1 MSLIGVVLSVIVL
14 LILLLISAL
23 VSGSEVAFFS
33 LSPGQKQLVD
43 NGEVGSW
50 EYISLLLSK
59 PKQLLATI
67 LIANNF
73 VNVAIILLSSL
84 ISQQLFNP
92 NDLYLFGFVIKSGV
106 IIFLINTLI
115 ITFIILMLGEVIPKV
130 YASRYPLRLIGL
142 TAYPL
147 NITYRILDSIKLVNL
162 LVSSTTFLDKSLK
175 NKVEKVTSDDL
186 QIALELTSKEEM
198 QEEDHKIL
206 EGVVR
211 FGETDVKQIMT
222 PRVNVVDLDMNDN
235 FEVAR
240 ETILESGFSRIPVY
254 QEQIDQIKG
263 VLYAKDLLPFLGQE
277 DFTWHTLIRKAY
289 FVPENKKIDDL
300 LNEFQARKIHMAFV
314 VDEYGGYS
322 GIVTLEDIIEEIV
335 GDISDEFDDEEIH
348 YSKLDASTFVFDAQI
363 SLNDMY
369 RVLDISGDDFEES
382 KGEADSLA
390 GFVLEISGKIPLK
403 NEKCSFG
410 NWDFIIEAADRR
422 RIKRV
427 KVVRK
432 ENPSDES

>member
-1 MSLIGVVLSVIVL
+1 MSVISVVFSVFVL

-33 LSPGQKQLVD
+33 LSPGQKQLVE
-43 NGEVGSW
+43 NGEVRSAQ
-50 EYISLLLSK
+50 YIALLLSK
-59 PKQLLATI
+59 PKELLATI
-67 LIANNF
+67 LITNNF

-84 ISQQLFNP
+84 ISQQLYDP
-92 NDLYLFGFVIKSGV
+92 NDIIFYDFVIQSEV
-106 IIFLINTLI
+106 IVFLINTII

-130 YASRYPLRLIGL
+130 YASRYPLRLIGI

-147 NITYRILDSIKLVNL
+147 NITYSILDGIKLVHL
-162 LVSSTTFLDKSLK
+162 LVSSTTFLDKSIK
-175 NKVEKVTSDDL
+175 NKAEKVTSDDL

-198 QEEDHKIL
+198 HEEDHRIL

-222 PRVNVVDLDMNDN
+222 PRVNVVDLDMNDS
-235 FEVAR
+235 FEEAR
-240 ETILESGFSRIPVY
+240 QTILESGFSRIPVY
-254 QEQIDQIKG
+254 EEHIDQIKG
-263 VLYAKDLLPFLGQE
+263 ILYAKDLLPYLEHENFE
-277 DFTWHTLIRKAY
+277 WHTLIRKAY
-289 FVPENKKIDDL
+289 FVPENKKIDNL
-300 LNEFQARKIHMAFV
+300 LKEFQARKIHMAFV

-335 GDISDEFDDEEIH
+335 GDISDEFDDEEIY
-348 YSKLDASTFVFDAQI
+348 YSKLDASTFIFDAQI

-369 RVLDISGDDFEES
+369 RVLEIPGDDFEES

-390 GFVLEISGKIPLK
+390 GFVLEISGRIPLK

-410 NWDFIIEAADRR
+410 KWDFIIEAADRR

-427 KVVRK
+427 KVVRND
-432 ENPSDES
+432 NPSDDP